1 MPNRRHLPLFALV
14 AFVLAALGAG
24 SAVAAADYWP
34 GRDWRTAQ
42 PESQGVDSAALGAV
56 LDQVIGQNLG
66 VHSVLV
72 IRHGYLVLHA
82 DFYPYNSA
90 TQHDLASVTKS
101 LTSVLAGIAVG
112 QGLIRMDLP
121 LLGFF
126 PEESPANP
134 DPRERRI
141 TVADVVHMESGFEC
155 GFKPGEVEMEQMKRA
170 PDYVRFAL
178 SMPMREDPGQHAS
191 YCSPGY
197 HLLGSIVAAAAHQTE
212 LEFARR
218 NLFEPLG
225 IRDVIWAA
233 DAQGRTHGWGDSH
246 MYPGDFAKLGY
257 LYLHGGQWAGRQIV
271 PREWVAASVLPP
283 PAGRGDKGGFGYG
296 WWPSKKP
303 EGLQY
308 GGQGRGG
315 QAVIVW
321 PELDT
326 VAIILAGGNPGDLGP
341 MIRKAIKSERPLPAN
356 PEAYRHLTAQVA
368 RVAQAPQPSPVPPLP
383 ALAAKISGAVY
394 EFPVNPSRLD
404 SLALEFRGP
413 ADARVTVKYQGEN
426 LTFPVG
432 MDGRYSLGPNGPFHL
447 LAGAMGRWV
456 SPNEFLLDLN
466 FIANINHYTLRL
478 RFAGDHVAMTADETS
493 GLVRDGHITGTRRA
507 ASNPSAA
514 SR

>member
-1 MPNRRHLPLFALV
+1 MPSSRYLLSSALV
-14 AFVLAALGAG
+14 AFALLVLGAT
-24 SAVAAADYWP
+24 SAGAAADYWP

-42 PESQGVDSAALGAV
+42 PESQGVDSEALGAV
-56 LDQVIGQNLG
+56 LDQVTAQKLG

-90 TQHDLASVTKS
+90 SQHDLASVTKS
-101 LTSVLAGIAVG
+101 VTSVLAGIAVG
-112 QGLIRMDLP
+112 QGVIRMDQP

-126 PEESPANP
+126 PKESPANP

-155 GFKPGEVEMEQMKRA
+155 GFKPGELEMEQMKRA

-212 LEFARR
+212 LEFARH

-271 PREWVAASVLPP
+271 PREWVAASVVPP

-296 WWPSKKP
+296 WWPSKGP

-308 GGQGRGG
+308 GGAGRGG
-315 QAVIVW
+315 QTVIVW

-341 MIRKAIKSERPLPAN
+341 MIRKAIRSEQSLPAN
-356 PEAYRHLTAQVA
+356 PEAYRRLTA
-368 RVAQAPQPSPVPPLP
+368 RVTKAAQGPEPSPVAPLP
-383 ALAAKISGAVY
+383 ALAARISGAVY
-394 EFPVNPSRLD
+394 GFPVNSSRLD

-413 ADARVTVKYQGEN
+413 ADARVTVKYQGDN
-426 LTFPVG
+426 LTFPLG
-432 MDGRYSLGPNGPFHL
+432 LDGRYRLGPCGPFGL
-447 LAGAMGRWV
+447 LGGAMGRWT

-478 RFAGDHVAMTADETS
+478 RFEGDRLDMTADEAS
-493 GLVRDGHITGTRRA
+493 GLIRDGHITGTRLA
-507 ASNPSAA
+507 ASKAPA
-514 SR
+514 SSR